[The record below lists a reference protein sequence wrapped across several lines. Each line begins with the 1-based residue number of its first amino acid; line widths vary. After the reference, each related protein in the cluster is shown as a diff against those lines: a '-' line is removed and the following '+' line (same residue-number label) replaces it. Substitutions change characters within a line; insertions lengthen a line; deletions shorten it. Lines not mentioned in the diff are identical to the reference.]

1 MIKYVYS
8 LQSFLNYTILL
19 LTAFYSLHSLF
30 LTTFYS
36 LPKKSIST
44 LLHSLQIFFL
54 WYVIHKIPFHTVP
67 HSLQDFIHYNV
78 SLSALLHAYRISSSA
93 PFMLIH
99 WFHDVVTP
107 TMAARQTTLSGLMI
121 YGHIYCVQ
129 RT

>member
-1 MIKYVYS
+1 MFIRYNLSLTTQFYSLQHFIHYTVYS
-8 LQSFLNYTILL
+8 LQHFIHFQKNL
-19 LTAFYSLHSLF
+19 SLHCF
-30 LTTFYS
+30 IRYRFF
-36 LPKKSIST
+36 
-44 LLHSLQIFFL
+44 FFL
-54 WYVIHKIPFHTVP
+54 WYVIHKIPFPTVP

-78 SLSALLHAYRISSSA
+78 SLSALLHVYRITSSA